1 MLLFCSHAAE
11 KCSYQINVML
21 LRKSLLLYLLQ
32 ILVGPLV
39 KASRS
44 FFITLLAMFMFQAI
58 WNVAAG
64 FCLHEENTRTL
75 SNQHFGHH
83 QANLCESDQVK
94 KHSAQDPVKTLTA
107 SDLSTSDLSDTD
119 QTRKL
124 FDDHH
129 DHLPSFAHFIVAEAV
144 ITQHWPILAYAP
156 HLGDVVW
163 NNLYQSPHLASQNP
177 PPELTSL

>member
-1 MLLFCSHAAE
+1 MLLP
-11 KCSYQINVML
+11 KL
-21 LRKSLLLYLLQ
+21 LLLYLPQ
-32 ILVGPLV
+32 ILLGPLV

-44 FFITLLAMFMFQAI
+44 FFIILLTMFMFQSV

-64 FCLHEENTRTL
+64 FCLHEKNTRTL

-83 QANLCESDQVK
+83 QTNLCENDQLQQSDVN
-94 KHSAQDPVKTLTA
+94 DPVDTLTTTDLNA
-107 SDLSTSDLSDTD
+107 SDLTSSDLGKTD
-119 QTRKL
+119 QARKL

-129 DHLPSFAHFIVAEAV
+129 DHLPSFAYFIVAEAS
-144 ITQHWPILAYAP
+144 ITQHRPALAYDP